1 MEEFE
6 EHSQGTMQPDTKEW
20 VQPLLRCMIDA
31 MDEDDN
37 DRIFIFMNKF
47 VEKVIGEA
55 LEAGEGDDHSFSDHF
70 FRNIESRWRIH
81 MIEEVFPRWIGN
93 DFDTISWEVEGA
105 EPYQTYTVT
114 GSYPPFRSSPAYPD
128 GRDYQKQIFTVRP
141 GDPDESYGPTVE
153 IWQSEFKPSLEE
165 AVQQLDSLRKS
176 WTVLIFGNS
185 FCSLWLSIDYCN
197 CSSNI
202 LLSRQF

>member
-1 MEEFE
+1 MTANSQSISASAAYLLQEIMEEFE

-31 MDEDDN
+31 MNEDDN
-37 DRIFIFMNKF
+37 DRIFKFMNKH

-55 LEAGEGDDHSFSDHF
+55 LEADEGDDHSFSDHF
-70 FRNIESRWRIH
+70 FRKIESRWRIH

-114 GSYPPFRSSPAYPD
+114 GSYPPFQSSPAYPD
-128 GRDYQKQIFTVRP
+128 GRDYQKQIFTVRS

-165 AVQQLDSLRKS
+165 AVQQLDSLRKA
-176 WTVLIFGNS
+176 
-185 FCSLWLSIDYCN
+185 
-197 CSSNI
+197 
-202 LLSRQF
+202 